1 MSHLEF
7 MFQYTEAKV
16 NTVQR
21 QIFIPDF
28 NPITD
33 NWAKLA
39 KFKTRLKETYK
50 LLYYAGANSNSLNT
64 LECIHLLIQN
74 FTVKFIE
81 WGVLRIMEIGCA
93 Q

>member
-33 NWAKLA
+33 NWAKWA
-39 KFKTRLKETYK
+39 KFKTRLKETLCWSK
-50 LLYYAGANSNSLNT
+50 LK
-64 LECIHLLIQN
+64 QP
-74 FTVKFIE
+74 
-81 WGVLRIMEIGCA
+81 
-93 Q
+93 

>member
-21 QIFIPDF
+21 QICIPDF

-33 NWAKLA
+33 NWAKWA

-50 LLYYAGANSNSLNT
+50 LLYYAGEFYSKIYRVGGVKNHGNWVCSIAST
-64 LECIHLLIQN
+64 EYILI
-74 FTVKFIE
+74 
-81 WGVLRIMEIGCA
+81 
-93 Q
+93 

>member
-21 QIFIPDF
+21 QIFIPDL

-33 NWAKLA
+33 NWAKWA
-39 KFKTRLKETYK
+39 KFKTKLKETYK

-64 LECIHLLIQN
+64 LVLIQN